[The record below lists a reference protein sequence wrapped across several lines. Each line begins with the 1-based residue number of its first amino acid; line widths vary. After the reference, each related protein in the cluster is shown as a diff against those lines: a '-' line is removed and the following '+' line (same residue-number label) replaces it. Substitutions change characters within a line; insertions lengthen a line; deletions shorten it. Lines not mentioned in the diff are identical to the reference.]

1 MSRFNPFSL
10 QGKTILITGASSGIG
25 KATAIACAQM
35 GATIIATARNEE
47 RLKDTL
53 GLLAANDGQEHRMML
68 AELNDSDAVQRLV
81 EAVDGVDGL
90 VLCSCIAQS
99 LPLQFC
105 KPEKNRSLFDTNF
118 FAPFELVRLLLKKK
132 KIKKGA
138 SVVMLSSI
146 GGTKS
151 FDLGNGMYGASK
163 AAVNSLARTL
173 ALELAP
179 RQIRV
184 NAICPG
190 MVDTP
195 IIHSGTISQEQL
207 DVDSQRYPLKRYGRP
222 EEIAYAA
229 IYLLS
234 DAAAWTT
241 GSSLVVDG
249 GITMAW

>member
-90 VLCSCIAQS
+90 VLCSGIAQS

>member
-1 MSRFNPFSL
+1 MNYNPFSL

-25 KATAIACAQM
+25 KATAIVCAQM

-47 RLKDTL
+47 RLKETL
-53 GLLAANDGQEHRMML
+53 ELLATDEGQAHKVIL
-68 AELNDSDAVQRLV
+68 AELNDSYEMQRLV
-81 EAVDGVDGL
+81 EAVEDVDGL
-90 VLCSCIAQS
+90 VLCSGIGLA

-105 KPEKNRSLFDTNF
+105 KPEKARSMFDTNF
-118 FAPFELVRLLLKKK
+118 FAPFELARLLLKKK

-138 SVVMLSSI
+138 SIVMLSSI

-163 AAVNSLARTL
+163 AAVNSLAKTL

-179 RQIRV
+179 KQIRV

-190 MVDTP
+190 MVETP
-195 IIHSGTISQEQL
+195 IIHGGTISQEQL
-207 DVDSQRYPLKRYGRP
+207 DEDGQRYPLKRYGRP

-229 IYLLS
+229 VYLLS

-241 GSSLVVDG
+241 GASLVVDG
-249 GITMAW
+249 GNTMAW

>member
-1 MSRFNPFSL
+1 MNQFNPFSL

-35 GATIIATARNEE
+35 GASTIASARNEE
-47 RLKDTL
+47 RLKETL
-53 GLLAANDGQEHRMML
+53 SQLATDDGQTHRMIL
-68 AELNDSDAVQRLV
+68 AELNDSDDVNRLV
-81 EAVDGVDGL
+81 ETSDSVDGL
-90 VLCSCIAQS
+90 VLCSGIAQA

-105 KPEKNRSLFDTNF
+105 KPEKARPLFDTNF

-138 SVVMLSSI
+138 SIVMLSSI

-163 AAVNSLARTL
+163 AAVNSLAKTL

-179 RQIRV
+179 RLIRV
-184 NAICPG
+184 NTICPG

-207 DVDSQRYPLKRYGRP
+207 DLDSQRYPLKRYGRP
-222 EEIAYAA
+222 EDIAYAVV
-229 IYLLS
+229 YLLS